1 MEQRASARSMPT
13 REAAL
18 ATEPAAVAEPASPA
32 GHRLLPHTGDC
43 IVEAWG
49 PDRAACL
56 VEALSG
62 LVETF
67 ADVPDEAIQYLLP
80 IGASGEDP
88 QDELLALLEEVIYVV
103 DVFGVVPTHFHL
115 AVTDDGAVSG
125 DMEVVPVNR
134 VTLTGP
140 PPRSVEHHELSITEH
155 VGQWNC
161 RAVVEN

>member
-1 MEQRASARSMPT
+1 M
-13 REAAL
+13 
-18 ATEPAAVAEPASPA
+18 ATEPAAVTEPASSA
-32 GHRLLPHTGDC
+32 GHRLSPQTGDC

-62 LVETF
+62 LIETF

-88 QDELLALLEEVIYVV
+88 QGELLALLEEVIYVV
-103 DVFGVVPTHFHL
+103 DVFGVVPTRFHL
-115 AVTDDGAVSG
+115 AVADDGAVSG

-140 PPRSVEHHELSITEH
+140 APKSVEHHDLSMTEH
-155 VGQWNC
+155 LGWWNC
-161 RAVVEN
+161 RAVVEI